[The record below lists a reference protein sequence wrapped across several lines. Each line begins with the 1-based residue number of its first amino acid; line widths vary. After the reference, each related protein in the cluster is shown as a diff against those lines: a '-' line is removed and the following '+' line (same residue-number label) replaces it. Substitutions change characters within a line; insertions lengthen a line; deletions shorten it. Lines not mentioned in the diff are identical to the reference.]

1 MTGKR
6 YKETRRHWGA
16 AVGPSLTRVQPVGF
30 ADQGLRLV
38 IRRGNGEGRRMLAS
52 PIQKSCVIPKDTFR
66 FRIGLRDLPGA
77 PQNPGKCHFSGL
89 TSSSL

>member
-6 YKETRRHWGA
+6 YKGTRRHWGA
-16 AVGPSLTRVQPVGF
+16 AVSPSLTRVQPVWF
-30 ADQGLRLV
+30 ADQGLGLV
-38 IRRGNGEGRRMLAS
+38 IRRGNGEGRRMLAFL
-52 PIQKSCVIPKDTFR
+52 IQKSCVIPADTFR
-66 FRIGLRDLPGA
+66 FRFELRGLPSA